1 MKEGDLVSVDVGVTL
16 NGRITTENH
25 ADTTITVKGTGT
37 NVVNS
42 TSPLMVGTYAV
53 ADTATVVLNNGA
65 GFANGTISV
74 GGTATLAVGES
85 GTANVSNLTLAAGA
99 TLGFNFTERATAPV
113 LAVATSATLPATVK
127 VKVSAAKGKYVKGG
141 AHVLTS
147 GGQFADATVS
157 LAVGSPDWVKG
168 VSVVDGEIVIDV
180 KAIGTMVIV
189 R

>member
-1 MKEGDLVSVDVGVTL
+1 M
-16 NGRITTENH
+16 
-25 ADTTITVKGTGT
+25 GT

-65 GFANGTISV
+65 GFANGKVSV

-85 GTANVSNLTLAAGA
+85 GMASVSNLTLAAGA
-99 TLGFNFTERATAPV
+99 TLAFNFTERTTAPV
-113 LAVATSATLPATVK
+113 LVATSATLPATVK
-127 VKVSAAKGKYVKGG
+127 VKVSAADGKHIKGG

-147 GGQFADATVS
+147 GGVFTGANVE
-157 LAVGSPDWVKG
+157 LAEDSPDWAKG
-168 VSVVDGEIVIDV
+168 VSVVDGEIVLDV
-180 KAIGTMVIV
+180 KAIGTMIIV